1 MPSGNRGLWYL
12 RVRAKH
18 GDPKRRKR
26 RSTRPHFGR
35 GPVYIGGGGG
45 GTGRARAR
53 FNGRRRVRLDAQRS
67 RRRVQSTIRAT
78 GVQRRYTRCTDTK
91 NANGTDFALI
101 VSCSTLASS
110 DWRYWY
116 IRKNKKKKKKH
127 LPAPDDCSAANRRAT
142 LPFKFVL
149 CDIRTL
155 SYSIIQIS
163 MSSVRLC
170 KKYLKI

>member
-116 IRKNKKKKKKH
+116 IRKNKKKKKNTF
-127 LPAPDDCSAANRRAT
+127 LLLMTAVRPIDARLFPLSLYCVIYERF
-142 LPFKFVL
+142 P
-149 CDIRTL
+149 IR
-155 SYSIIQIS
+155 
-163 MSSVRLC
+163 
-170 KKYLKI
+170 